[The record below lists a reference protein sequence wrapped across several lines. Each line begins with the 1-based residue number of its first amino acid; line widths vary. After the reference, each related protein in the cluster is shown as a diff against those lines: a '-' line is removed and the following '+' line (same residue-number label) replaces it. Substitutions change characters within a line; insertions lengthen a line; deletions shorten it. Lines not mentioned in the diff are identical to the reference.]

1 MTTMPTKRHAPVS
14 LAKPA
19 LVAASLLLATGCSL
33 YKANKAFEAGRFEDA
48 VRAYQDILSADP
60 ENVKARIGYKRSA
73 TRAAELHLEQ
83 AREAE
88 RRKDGGRVYQEVRR
102 ALVLDPGNALATEWL
117 TNLELAAQEQKRTEE
132 SLDAQREQVESQQPL
147 MLNPRSLEGMDLNF
161 SRRTSLRDI
170 LANLGRASGVNIILH
185 NSFQD
190 ANISADLRGLSFQR
204 ILDTLM
210 LQSQLFYKVLDTN
223 TIMVFKDTPTNRTEH
238 ENKLLKTFFLSNASP
253 DDLRSIFTSLMPQ
266 MKVFVDKR
274 LNAIIVN
281 AKPTELSVAT
291 RIVNQLDKAQ
301 AEVMIYLEL
310 LEVTENSMEQVG
322 LLPVLGV
329 SDGLGGGS
337 GIYRLG
343 ATVDNTGGVNQNK
356 GGIKI
361 SRNDVRFLFPNLAL
375 DALKSSGDA
384 RLVASPNVRVLTG
397 KTGEVDIGEKIST
410 TQSSIGFANNASS
423 STSTTT
429 SSAYSAYGATQ
440 TQYSYE
446 NAGVKI
452 KITPRVHFN
461 EDITLEIDSEITTLK
476 SGSTPGRPD
485 FGTRKI
491 KTHARLQNGET
502 AAFGGLLKDEEQ
514 KSLQGIWGVSDLP
527 FIGKLLGN
535 NYKKRAK
542 TDVILTVRAVLVR
555 KPDLRR
561 EDFEAFDPDLA
572 RAKAGPFAPKA
583 APEAKTLVPK
593 AEPKPGPKTD
603 PKAAPAEAQPAA
615 STPAGTPAKEPKEEK
630 TPEAKEAAPS
640 PASDSELVLFLSPTD
655 ARISKG
661 DRIQLTLLVSGGR
674 GVSSGSFEL
683 VPDPKLKLTGAVAG
697 DFLLGE
703 GGSLQVTP
711 GTNGA
716 MKISFKRSSSETD
729 SGTLAVVDVEGLG
742 QGSGVVQV
750 MNGRYMAGANPISGR
765 VLGSLITV
773 E

>member
-1 MTTMPTKRHAPVS
+1 MPTKRHAPVS

-410 TQSSIGFANNASS
+410 TQSSIGFANNTSS

>member
-1 MTTMPTKRHAPVS
+1 MPTKRHAPVS

-117 TNLELAAQEQKRTEE
+117 TNLEMAAQEQKRTEE

-291 RIVNQLDKAQ
+291 RIVTA
-301 AEVMIYLEL
+301 
-310 LEVTENSMEQVG
+310 
-322 LLPVLGV
+322 
-329 SDGLGGGS
+329 
-337 GIYRLG
+337 
-343 ATVDNTGGVNQNK
+343 
-356 GGIKI
+356 
-361 SRNDVRFLFPNLAL
+361 
-375 DALKSSGDA
+375 
-384 RLVASPNVRVLTG
+384 
-397 KTGEVDIGEKIST
+397 
-410 TQSSIGFANNASS
+410 
-423 STSTTT
+423 
-429 SSAYSAYGATQ
+429 
-440 TQYSYE
+440 
-446 NAGVKI
+446 
-452 KITPRVHFN
+452 
-461 EDITLEIDSEITTLK
+461 ID
-476 SGSTPGRPD
+476 R
-485 FGTRKI
+485 
-491 KTHARLQNGET
+491 QGET
-502 AAFGGLLKDEEQ
+502 G
-514 KSLQGIWGVSDLP
+514 
-527 FIGKLLGN
+527 
-535 NYKKRAK
+535 
-542 TDVILTVRAVLVR
+542 
-555 KPDLRR
+555 
-561 EDFEAFDPDLA
+561 
-572 RAKAGPFAPKA
+572 
-583 APEAKTLVPK
+583 
-593 AEPKPGPKTD
+593 
-603 PKAAPAEAQPAA
+603 
-615 STPAGTPAKEPKEEK
+615 
-630 TPEAKEAAPS
+630 
-640 PASDSELVLFLSPTD
+640 
-655 ARISKG
+655 
-661 DRIQLTLLVSGGR
+661 
-674 GVSSGSFEL
+674 
-683 VPDPKLKLTGAVAG
+683 
-697 DFLLGE
+697 
-703 GGSLQVTP
+703 
-711 GTNGA
+711 
-716 MKISFKRSSSETD
+716 
-729 SGTLAVVDVEGLG
+729 
-742 QGSGVVQV
+742 
-750 MNGRYMAGANPISGR
+750 
-765 VLGSLITV
+765 
-773 E
+773 

>member
-1 MTTMPTKRHAPVS
+1 MPTKRHAPVS

-583 APEAKTLVPK
+583 APEAKTLVPT

>member
-1 MTTMPTKRHAPVS
+1 MPTKRHAPVS

-410 TQSSIGFANNASS
+410 TQSSIGFANNTSS

-429 SSAYSAYGATQ
+429 SAYSAYGTTQ

>member
-1 MTTMPTKRHAPVS
+1 MPTKRHAPVS

-583 APEAKTLVPK
+583 APEAKLAKT
-593 AEPKPGPKTD
+593 EPKPGPKTD

>member
-1 MTTMPTKRHAPVS
+1 MPTKRHAPVS

-615 STPAGTPAKEPKEEK
+615 STPVGTPAKEPKEEK

>member
-1 MTTMPTKRHAPVS
+1 MPTKRHAPVS

-410 TQSSIGFANNASS
+410 TQSSIGFANNTSS

-583 APEAKTLVPK
+583 APEAKLAKT
-593 AEPKPGPKTD
+593 EPKPGPKTD

>member
-1 MTTMPTKRHAPVS
+1 MPTKRHAPVS

-253 DDLRSIFTSLMPQ
+253 DDLRSIFTSLMPL

-410 TQSSIGFANNASS
+410 TQSSIGFANNTSS

-583 APEAKTLVPK
+583 APEAKTLVPT

>member
-1 MTTMPTKRHAPVS
+1 MPTKRHAPVS

-337 GIYRLG
+337 GIFRIG

-361 SRNDVRFLFPNLAL
+361 SRDDVRFLFPNLAL

-410 TQSSIGFANNASS
+410 TQSSIGFANNTSS

-583 APEAKTLVPK
+583 APEAKLAKT
-593 AEPKPGPKTD
+593 EPKPGPKTD